1 MSDVANDVEH
11 IASTGDEGM
20 PDKRGRARAPPLAS
34 QPTRVTN
41 LIRGSNRARSRH
53 FRDRSC
59 HDRLRSLLTEM
70 SESDIPRVLELQS
83 VLEES
88 QSGSDMSRCLLEILF
103 LSLAIETSFR
113 VIESDNVLGLSP
125 LMSTFLSEER
135 GLSIS
140 FWEAK

>member
-1 MSDVANDVEH
+1 
-11 IASTGDEGM
+11 
-20 PDKRGRARAPPLAS
+20 
-34 QPTRVTN
+34 
-41 LIRGSNRARSRH
+41 
-53 FRDRSC
+53 
-59 HDRLRSLLTEM
+59 M

-88 QSGSDMSRCLLEILF
+88 KSGSDMSRCLLEILF